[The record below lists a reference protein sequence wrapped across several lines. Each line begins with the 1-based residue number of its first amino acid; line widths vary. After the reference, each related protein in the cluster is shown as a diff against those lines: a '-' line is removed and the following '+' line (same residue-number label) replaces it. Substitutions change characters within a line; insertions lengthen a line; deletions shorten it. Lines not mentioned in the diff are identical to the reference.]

1 MWYLEHVSAQDICS
15 FHELEYSPAQGT
27 TTLVFGR
34 NADNDNQRSNGSG
47 KSTLVE
53 AIAFGITGAPLRRV
67 RSEEIINDGAEGPR
81 I

>member
-1 MWYLEHVSAQDICS
+1 MWYLEHVSARNICS
-15 FHELEYSPAQGT
+15 FRELEYSPARGT

-53 AIAFGITGAPLRRV
+53 AIAFGITGAVSYTHLTLPTK
-67 RSEEIINDGAEGPR
+67 A
-81 I
+81 